1 MPQVTGRVFIT
12 VGGKR
17 INSKEGATLK
27 FGGVEREAVI
37 ADNGVVGPME
47 KLTAPEI
54 DCTIVHTK
62 EVSLKEIQAIIDT
75 TISFDTDTGRAF
87 IMTHAFYASGL
98 ELSKGEVKI
107 KFIGNECKE
116 N

>member
-27 FGGVEREAVI
+27 FGGVEREAVL
-37 ADNGVVGPME
+37 ADNGVIGPME
-47 KLTAPEI
+47 KITAPEI
-54 DCTIVHTK
+54 DCTLVHTK
-62 EVSLKEIQAIIDT
+62 EVALKEIQDIIDS
-75 TISFDTDTGRAF
+75 TISFDTDTGRSF
-87 IMTHAFYASGL
+87 IMTGAFFAGGL
-98 ELSKGEVKI
+98 SLTKGELQI
-107 KFIGNECKE
+107 KFQGIECRE